1 MSATTRSTPA
11 PEPLSPTT
19 GEPVSTPARRNR
31 LGIWLC
37 IVSDATG
44 TVALLVA
51 YSYLWSLNVNSAWA
65 PPKDAWADALPF
77 WLIVLGIVV
86 AAVVMWWGVRGI
98 EAGHRDRLI
107 VAAVVASVIVVAV
120 FIGQIVQLATFPFGP
135 SDGAYASATYWL
147 AFATA
152 FHLFLLLFLVTAI
165 LNRTRRGLITVAN
178 PYHARL
184 VAMWVTWICVAAF
197 LGALFATTMTV
208 SPNLDSPSFG
218 TFQE

>member
-1 MSATTRSTPA
+1 MTATTQGYQS

-65 PPKDAWADALPF
+65 PPKEAWAAPLPF
-77 WLIVLGIVV
+77 WFIV
-86 AAVVMWWGVRGI
+86 AAIAVAALLMWWGVRGI
-98 EAGHRDRLI
+98 ETGHRDRLI
-107 VAAVVASVIVVAV
+107 LASALAGIIVLAT
-120 FIGQIVQLATFPFGP
+120 FIGQIVQLSTFPFGP
-135 SDGAYASATYWL
+135 ADGAYASATYWL
-147 AFATA
+147 ALATA
-152 FHLFLLLFLVTAI
+152 FHLFLLLFLVTAV
-165 LNRTRRGLITVAN
+165 LNRTRLGRISVAN

-184 VAMWVTWICVAAF
+184 VTMWITWICVAAF
-197 LGALFATTMTV
+197 LGALFATTMTT
-208 SPNLDSPSFG
+208 SPNANSPSFG

>member
-1 MSATTRSTPA
+1 MSAVTRSASA

-51 YSYLWSLNVNSAWA
+51 YAYLWSLTVNSAWA
-65 PPKDAWADALPF
+65 
-77 WLIVLGIVV
+77 
-86 AAVVMWWGVRGI
+86 
-98 EAGHRDRLI
+98 
-107 VAAVVASVIVVAV
+107 
-120 FIGQIVQLATFPFGP
+120 
-135 SDGAYASATYWL
+135 TYWL
-147 AFATA
+147 ALATA